1 MKKAMITGAVT
12 LCVLLAS
19 ATAAFAA
26 GGGAGLPVREGLSF
40 GDGTFRAGIEERMGT
55 IQEKMAG
62 VKEKAGNMSAYEQY
76 GLVYDESKGG
86 YCYGDKL
93 VGLLVDPQGRGISYL
108 NKNGE
113 VHVKAIRNENGEITG
128 LAELSEDEYNKVVT
142 ELDGMKSDMQEHM
155 NEMRKKMQERFQ
167 SGTFAP
173 GNFEWGAN
181 GIHESMQER
190 MNQMRSEM
198 EQRLNDIMNNIK

>member
-19 ATAAFAA
+19 TTAAFVA
-26 GGGAGLPVREGLSF
+26 GGAGLPTREGLGF
-40 GDGTFRAGIEERMGT
+40 GDGTFRAGIEECMRT
-55 IQEKMAG
+55 LQEKMAE

-113 VHVKAIRNENGEITG
+113 VHVKAIRNENGELTG

-173 GNFEWGAN
+173 GNFEWEAN

>member
-1 MKKAMITGAVT
+1 MSSTGLSTTRAKA
-12 LCVLLAS
+12 
-19 ATAAFAA
+19 ATA
-26 GGGAGLPVREGLSF
+26 
-40 GDGTFRAGIEERMGT
+40 
-55 IQEKMAG
+55 
-62 VKEKAGNMSAYEQY
+62 
-76 GLVYDESKGG
+76 G

-93 VGLLVDPQGRGISYL
+93 VGLLVAPQSRGISYL

-167 SGTFAP
+167 SGTFGP

-198 EQRLNDIMNNIK
+198 EQRLNDIMNNIPNGGLNNQSRRLSFYGRLNNSATCWEIILPLEQKTCLSSHR

>member
-19 ATAAFAA
+19 TTAAFAA
-26 GGGAGLPVREGLSF
+26 GGAGLPTREGLGF
-40 GDGTFRAGIEERMGT
+40 GDGTFSAGIEERMGT
-55 IQEKMAG
+55 MREKMAE
-62 VKEKAGNMSAYEQY
+62 VKEKAGNMSAYELY
-76 GLVYDESKGG
+76 GLVYDESLGG

-93 VGLLVDPQGRGISYL
+93 VGFLVDPQGRGISYL

-113 VHVKAIRNENGEITG
+113 VHVKAIRNENGELTG

-142 ELDGMKSDMQEHM
+142 ELDGMKSDIQEHM

-181 GIHESMQER
+181 GIHEYMQER

-198 EQRLNDIMNNIK
+198 EQRLNDIMNSIK